1 MKRALAAALTSVA
14 AAGAARAAYAV
25 LTRRPPGGE
34 KTWTRVNHRGEP
46 VTLLEGPAVA
56 AGAVLAQSL
65 FGGSVPP
72 GLAFRNGPV
81 PPPGPLS
88 R

>member
-56 AGAVLAQSL
+56 PVGAVSPC
-65 FGGSVPP
+65 S
-72 GLAFRNGPV
+72 NGPV
-81 PPPGPLS
+81 PPPDPLS

>member
-1 MKRALAAALTSVA
+1 MKRALAAARMVA

-46 VTLLEGPAVA
+46 VTLDRK
-56 AGAVLAQSL
+56 
-65 FGGSVPP
+65 SV
-72 GLAFRNGPV
+72 V
-81 PPPGPLS
+81 
-88 R
+88 